1 MYLMDDF
8 RSQLSSVIDAM
19 LAHGGQPLFVVAWLE
34 GAEQMRAAHG
44 ADSLAKFK
52 EAAIDAVVSA
62 TSGADTFTYGDEKI
76 VVILDGAAYD
86 RLKTFA
92 LIQRLR
98 RAIPLLGQSF
108 DCYLR
113 PEFDVLEYDAQ
124 VGVGGLI
131 AALAARPQRD
141 DHASAA

>member
-1 MYLMDDF
+1 MEDF
-8 RSQLSSVIDAM
+8 RSQLAAVIDAM
-19 LAHGGQPLFVVAWLE
+19 VTQGGQPLFIIAALD

-44 ADSLAKFK
+44 AESLTKFK
-52 EAAIDAVVSA
+52 QAATDAVVSA
-62 TSGADTFTYGDEKI
+62 TAGADTFTYGDEKI

-98 RAIPLLGQSF
+98 RVIPLLGQSF
-108 DCYLR
+108 DCFLR
-113 PEFDVLEYDAQ
+113 PEFDVLEYSRE

-131 AALAARPQRD
+131 AALAARPLRD
-141 DHASAA
+141 GANAA